1 MNVNAPEKVYVLNAL
16 LLYFVDACNEE
27 EMMREQRVSTHVV
40 ADIEKQTHTRRKSQ
54 QKTQHHSTITQVQLH
69 GCAEGERLHAA
80 TGKNNRSG
88 EKRRGKMANE
98 DRTAT
103 MKHNNGST
111 QHASMHVLCTAFF
124 VYTHLRYVCGV
135 MDEDMVY
142 V

>member
-1 MNVNAPEKVYVLNAL
+1 
-16 LLYFVDACNEE
+16 
-27 EMMREQRVSTHVV
+27 
-40 ADIEKQTHTRRKSQ
+40 
-54 QKTQHHSTITQVQLH
+54 
-69 GCAEGERLHAA
+69 
-80 TGKNNRSG
+80 
-88 EKRRGKMANE
+88 MANE

-135 MDEDMVY
+135 MDGDMVY